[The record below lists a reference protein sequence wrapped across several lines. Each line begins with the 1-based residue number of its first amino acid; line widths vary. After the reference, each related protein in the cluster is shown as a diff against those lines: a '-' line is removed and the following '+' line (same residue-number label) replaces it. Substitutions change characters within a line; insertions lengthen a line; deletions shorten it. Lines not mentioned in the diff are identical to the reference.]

1 MTHGILCIET
11 FLFPYTFSQK
21 NIRPVKF
28 PLGMNLTAKGKEET
42 SLAFGG
48 QAVIEGVM
56 IRSKKHMVVCVREP
70 NDDILIKTEE
80 IRTLS
85 EKYKILRVPFLR
97 GIVALFET
105 LYLGVKGLY
114 FSANATLEE
123 KEKLNPKEIAIAVIA
138 ALALSIFLFS
148 VIPFFLTSLLKLG
161 RVVFILVESVVRLGI
176 LLLYLASTS
185 LVGEFRRV
193 FQYHGAE
200 HTAINAYEAGVELNV
215 ENAKKHSRFHP
226 RCGTS
231 FLLIVTLIS
240 ILFFSIIPN
249 VDYFTRL
256 AYRILLIPV
265 ISAVSYEVLKLSGR
279 YKDLRIMKAL
289 VAPGLGLQY
298 LTTRKPDEKM
308 IAVALKAVEEV
319 DRLQKLQG

>member
-1 MTHGILCIET
+1 M
-11 FLFPYTFSQK
+11 K
-21 NIRPVKF
+21 
-28 PLGMNLTAKGKEET
+28 LTANGKEEP

-56 IRSKKHMVVCVREP
+56 IRSKKHMVVCVRPP
-70 NDDILIKTEE
+70 NDEILTKTEE
-80 IRTLS
+80 IKSLS
-85 EKYKILRVPFLR
+85 ERYRVLRLPFLR

-105 LYLGVKGLY
+105 LYLGIKGLY

-123 KEKLNPKEIAIAVIA
+123 EEKLNPKEIALAVIA

-148 VIPFFLTSLLKLG
+148 IIPFFLTTLLNLG
-161 RVVFILVESVVRLGI
+161 GVVFNIVEGVVRLAV
-176 LLLYLASTS
+176 LLLYLASIS

-215 ENAKKHSRFHP
+215 ANAKKYSRFHP

-231 FLLIVTLIS
+231 FILIVTLIS
-240 ILFFSIIPN
+240 ILLFSVMPN
-249 VDYFTRL
+249 LGYFMRL
-256 AYRILLIPV
+256 AYRVLLIPV
-265 ISAVSYEVLKLSGR
+265 IGTVSYEVLRLSDR
-279 YKDLRIMKAL
+279 YKHSRIMKVL
-289 VAPGLGLQY
+289 VAPGLGLQR
-298 LTTRKPDEKM
+298 LTTREPDEKM

-319 DRLQKLQG
+319 NRLQKSQG

>member
-1 MTHGILCIET
+1 MKLI
-11 FLFPYTFSQK
+11 
-21 NIRPVKF
+21 
-28 PLGMNLTAKGKEET
+28 AKREAP

-56 IRSKKHMVVCVREP
+56 IRSKKHMVICVRQP
-70 NDDILIKTEE
+70 NDEMLTKTEE
-80 IRTLS
+80 IKSLS
-85 EKYKILRVPFLR
+85 ERHKVLRLPFLR

-105 LYLGVKGLY
+105 LYLGIKGLY

-123 KEKLNPKEIAIAVIA
+123 EEKLNPKEIALAVAA
-138 ALALSIFLFS
+138 ALALAIFLFS
-148 VIPFFLTSLLKLG
+148 IVPFFLTTLLKLG
-161 RVVFILVESVVRLGI
+161 GVVFNVVESVVRLGI
-176 LLLYLASTS
+176 LLLYLASIS

-215 ENAKKHSRFHP
+215 ENAKKYSRFHP

-240 ILFFSIIPN
+240 ILFFSIMP
-249 VDYFTRL
+249 DLGYFMNL
-256 AYRILLIPV
+256 AYRVLLIPV
-265 ISAVSYEVLKLSGR
+265 IGAVSYEVLKLSDR
-279 YKDLRIMKAL
+279 YKNSRVMKVL

-298 LTTRKPDEKM
+298 LTTRKPDEEM
-308 IAVALKAVEEV
+308 IEVALKAVEETS
-319 DRLQKLQG
+319 RLMQTSQ

>member
-1 MTHGILCIET
+1 M
-11 FLFPYTFSQK
+11 K
-21 NIRPVKF
+21 
-28 PLGMNLTAKGKEET
+28 LTAKGKEEP

-56 IRSKKHMVVCVREP
+56 IRSKKHMVVCVRQP
-70 NDDILIKTEE
+70 NDEILTKTEE
-80 IRTLS
+80 IKPLS
-85 EKYKILRVPFLR
+85 EKYKILRIPFLR

-105 LYLGVKGLY
+105 LYVGIKGLY

-123 KEKLNPKEIAIAVIA
+123 EEKLNPKEIAIAVIA

-148 VIPFFLTSLLKLG
+148 VIPFFLADLFGLKG
-161 RVVFILVESVVRLGI
+161 VVFILVESLVRLGI
-176 LLLYLASTS
+176 LLLYLASIS

-200 HTAINAYEAGVELNV
+200 HTAINTYEAGVELNV
-215 ENAKKHSRFHP
+215 ENAKKYSRFHP

-249 VDYFTRL
+249 VGYFMRL

-265 ISAVSYEVLKLSGR
+265 IGAVSYEVLKLSDR
-279 YKDLRIMKAL
+279 YKDSRIMKVL
-289 VAPGLGLQY
+289 VAPGLGLQC
-298 LTTRKPDEKM
+298 LTTREPDEKM

-319 DRLQKLQG
+319 DRLQKSQG

>member
-1 MTHGILCIET
+1 M
-11 FLFPYTFSQK
+11 K
-21 NIRPVKF
+21 
-28 PLGMNLTAKGKEET
+28 LTAKEKEEP

-56 IRSKKHMVVCVREP
+56 IRSKKHMVVCVRQP
-70 NDDILIKTEE
+70 NDEILMKTEE
-80 IRTLS
+80 IKSLS
-85 EKYKILRVPFLR
+85 EKYRILRLPFLR
-97 GIVALFET
+97 GIVALFES
-105 LYLGVKGLY
+105 LYLGIKGIY

-123 KEKLNPKEIAIAVIA
+123 EEKLNPKEIALAVVVA
-138 ALALSIFLFS
+138 FALSIFLFS
-148 VIPFFLTSLLKLG
+148 LIPFFLTTLLNLG
-161 RVVFILVESVVRLGI
+161 GVVFNIVEGVVRIAI
-176 LLLYLASTS
+176 LLLYLASIS

-215 ENAKKHSRFHP
+215 ANAKKYSRFHP

-231 FLLIVTLIS
+231 FILIVALIS
-240 ILFFSIIPN
+240 IFLFSIMP
-249 VDYFTRL
+249 DLGYFMRL

-265 ISAVSYEVLKLSGR
+265 IVAVSYEALRLSDR
-279 YKDLRIMKAL
+279 YKNSMVMKVL

-308 IAVALKAVEEV
+308 IAVALKTVEEV
-319 DRLQKLQG
+319 DRLQKAQA